1 MKPTVGMFHAVMYPT
16 AAFAPTLPPDPEP
29 YPSLSGSLSWE
40 NSYLNPKNRID
51 SLYPVQTPS
60 WRIDGGEADGTRF
73 FIVPSFAIGQ
83 PPLRID
89 TYIPDPA
96 DHAPELRDILQANSA
111 MQVESSQFANL
122 SISQFI
128 LRILERWSRNNPQ
141 LETLYRAMPF
151 GSRIVIDNICS
162 DFKAI
167 DVHLIPNY
175 EVELKWLT
183 VDALQQMWNLP
194 EGAWPDRIDL
204 NCVQLQRQ
212 LHDAITLVNLRGH
225 GTRTFVF
232 KSVTTDLKFF
242 YHELKL
248 LLSMDAHPNII
259 SRPLY
264 IVTKK
269 CQFGGKVGVCGFIL
283 KYYSGGTLQETLWKT
298 SREGNLDISEK
309 FRWAREVTTAL
320 VHIRGSPAG
329 FYSDL
334 KLNNIIMEEKG
345 DGLHAVVVD
354 FEQRGGWYSWSPPEV
369 YYTEYLDH
377 VVCSSHTPGDIKER
391 YTVILKRWKPDW
403 EPNSRAVRYWNSEFG
418 FSLAWVSLSKPE
430 RERAQVFMLGKLL
443 WCLFEGVGSIN
454 SCVTPETFRDEIS
467 EQHFPEFRRTPK
479 ALRACIRRYT
489 SGAPEWNGRY
499 PAVVRRGN
507 MLFPREKYE
516 KHGASEC
523 TSFET
528 QEAARSWWAQEMSDA
543 ELFVESRRLEYGG
556 GLEAGGMS
564 VLQKERPLLAEAL
577 RELQEIEAEVL
588 ATATMLPSIGNKIL

>member
-1 MKPTVGMFHAVMYPT
+1 MEPTAGMFHAVMYPT
-16 AAFAPTLPPDPEP
+16 AAFVPTLPPDLEP
-29 YPSLSGSLSWE
+29 HSSLTGSQSWG

-51 SLYPVQTPS
+51 SLTPVQNPS

-73 FIVPSFAIGQ
+73 FTVPSFAIGQ

-96 DHAPELRDILQANSA
+96 DHAPELREILKASSA
-111 MQVESSQFANL
+111 MQYESSHLANL

-128 LRILERWSRNNPQ
+128 LRILERWSRSNAQ
-141 LETLYRAMPF
+141 LETLYRTMPF

-162 DFKAI
+162 DLGAI

-175 EVELKWLT
+175 EVELQWLA
-183 VDALQQMWNLP
+183 VDALQRMWNLP
-194 EGAWPDRIDL
+194 QSAWPDIIDL
-204 NCVQLQRQ
+204 SCVQLQRQ
-212 LHDAITLVNLRGH
+212 FHDAIALVNLRGH

-248 LLSMDAHPNII
+248 LLCMDAHPNII

-264 IVTKK
+264 IVAKK

-283 KYYSGGTLQETLWKT
+283 KYYSGGTLQETLRMK
-298 SREGNLDISEK
+298 SREGNLNMCEK
-309 FRWAREVTTAL
+309 FRWAREVTAAL
-320 VHIRGSPAG
+320 IHIRDSPAG
-329 FYSDL
+329 FYSDV
-334 KLNNIIMEEKG
+334 KLNNIIMDQRD

-377 VVCSSHTPGDIKER
+377 VASSSHVDGDVKER
-391 YTVILKRWKPDW
+391 YTAILKRWKPDW
-403 EPNSRAVRYWNSEFG
+403 EPNSRSVRYWNSEFG
-418 FSLAWVSLSKPE
+418 FSVAWASLSKLE

-443 WCLFEGVGSIN
+443 WCLFEGTGSIN
-454 SCVTPETFRDEIS
+454 SCVTVETFRDEVS

-479 ALRACIRRYT
+479 YLRERIRRYT
-489 SGAPEWNGRY
+489 SGATEWNDRY
-499 PAVVRRGN
+499 PTVVRRGN

-516 KHGASEC
+516 KYGASEC

-528 QEAARSWWAQEMSDA
+528 QEAARSWWKQELSDA
-543 ELFVESRRLEYGG
+543 ERFVKSRYLKGEGVLEVGSM
-556 GLEAGGMS
+556 LA
-564 VLQKERPLLAEAL
+564 LQNKRPLLKDVL
-577 RELQEIEAEVL
+577 RDIQETEAEV
-588 ATATMLPSIGNKIL
+588 SKSNI

>member
-1 MKPTVGMFHAVMYPT
+1 MEPTAGMFHAVMYPT
-16 AAFAPTLPPDPEP
+16 AAFVPTLPPESEP
-29 YPSLSGSLSWE
+29 YSSTTGSQSWE

-51 SLYPVQTPS
+51 SLTPVQNPS

-73 FIVPSFAIGQ
+73 FAVPSFAIGQ

-96 DHAPELRDILQANSA
+96 DHATELRDILKANAA
-111 MQVESSQFANL
+111 MQFESSQLANL
-122 SISQFI
+122 SISQFV
-128 LRILERWSRNNPQ
+128 LRILERWSRGNPQ
-141 LETLYRAMPF
+141 LEELYRSMPF

-162 DFKAI
+162 DLGAM

-175 EVELKWLT
+175 EVELQWLT
-183 VDALQQMWNLP
+183 MDALQGMWNLP
-194 EGAWPDRIDL
+194 PGAWPDVIDL
-204 NCVQLQRQ
+204 SCVELQRQ
-212 LHDAITLVNLRGH
+212 FHDAIALVNLRGH

-248 LLSMDAHPNII
+248 LLRMDAHPNIV

-283 KYYSGGTLQETLWKT
+283 KYYSGGTLQETLWRT
-298 SREGNLDISEK
+298 SREGTLSMREK
-309 FRWAREVTTAL
+309 FRWAREVTAAL
-320 VHIRGSPAG
+320 IHIRDSPAG

-334 KLNNIIMEEKG
+334 KLNNIIMDQRD

-377 VVCSSHTPGDIKER
+377 VACSSHVDDDVKER
-391 YTVILKRWKPDW
+391 YAGVLKRWKPDW
-403 EPNSRAVRYWNSEFG
+403 EPNSRSVRYRNSEFG
-418 FSLAWVSLSKPE
+418 FSVAWVPLSKLE

-454 SCVTPETFRDEIS
+454 SCVTVETFRDEVS
-467 EQHFPEFRRTPK
+467 EQHFPEFRRTPES
-479 ALRACIRRYT
+479 LRACIRRYT
-489 SGAPEWNGRY
+489 SGATEWNGRY
-499 PAVVRRGN
+499 PTVMRRGN
-507 MLFPREKYE
+507 KLFPREKYE
-516 KHGASEC
+516 KYGASEC
-523 TSFET
+523 TSFDT
-528 QEAARSWWAQEMSDA
+528 QEAARSWWKQELSDA
-543 ELFVESRRLEYGG
+543 ERFVESRYLEYGRG
-556 GLEAGGMS
+556 IEVGSMFA
-564 VLQKERPLLAEAL
+564 LQDKRPLLKEVL
-577 RELQEIEAEVL
+577 RDIQEIEAEVL
-588 ATATMLPSIGNKIL
+588 KSNI